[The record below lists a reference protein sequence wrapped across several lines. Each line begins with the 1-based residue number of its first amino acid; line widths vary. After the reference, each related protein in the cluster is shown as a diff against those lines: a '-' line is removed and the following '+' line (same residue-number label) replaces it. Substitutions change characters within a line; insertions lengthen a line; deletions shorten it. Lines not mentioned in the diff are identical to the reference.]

1 MKKTIWDT
9 VYEMYGAEMNLT
21 KEQVDAMEIC
31 ELEQIIYADEA
42 WDEERGCWINTKTG
56 EKIEQ

>member
-31 ELEQIIYADEA
+31 ELEQIIYADEE
-42 WDEERGCWINTKTG
+42 WVVGVGWVNTKTG
-56 EKIEQ
+56 KKIEQ